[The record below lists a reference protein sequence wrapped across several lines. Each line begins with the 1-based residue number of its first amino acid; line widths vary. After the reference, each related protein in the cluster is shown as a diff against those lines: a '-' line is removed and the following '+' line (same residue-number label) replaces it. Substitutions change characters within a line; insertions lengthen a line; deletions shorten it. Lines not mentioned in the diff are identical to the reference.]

1 MSYNK
6 QFETMN
12 SNNRIAFNTT
22 VVYGQLIITMIISLL
37 SVRYL
42 LQALGEENYGIYS
55 IVGGVVA
62 MLNVFTT
69 ALSQAS
75 MRFMA
80 HSLGQKNLELSIKTF
95 NTSLFVHCIF
105 GVLLILVLEVGGWI
119 MFEYFL
125 DIPLDRIS
133 SAKVVYQFM
142 VLTTFLGLLNAPFDA
157 IINAHENL
165 LFLSL
170 ITIAHSCFNLLIAF
184 YLLRFCTHDKLI
196 AYGFLMMLSFLVLL
210 LVKQIYSRKKYA
222 ECHVCFKSCKDR
234 ALLKPF
240 LSFFGWNFFST
251 SMSILSTQLKNL
263 FVNMFFGVRL
273 NAGQGIAGN
282 VNGYVNKLSVG
293 ITQSITPQM
302 NKSEGA
308 GDRSRL
314 IKLTKIGVKYTSFMF
329 ILASVPLMVETEFI
343 FKIWL
348 GTIPSYAVIFTQ
360 LIMLNQIMS
369 KLTWQLG
376 NAMKS
381 VGDIKACSI
390 MEGVLTLLFVFVMY
404 AFMAL
409 GFDAYWIYIVDGIC
423 IISMGIGK
431 MYLAQ
436 KIVGIGMW
444 DYCKTT
450 IFPVVIP
457 MIVPLALSLIAHKT
471 ISNDWPRLISVFA
484 IFILSYFVFFWR
496 FGLDKNE
503 RGNLRGVALS
513 FIGKFKH

>member
-1 MSYNK
+1 
-6 QFETMN
+6 MN
-12 SNNRIAFNTT
+12 NNSRLVFNTI

-37 SVRYL
+37 SVRYI

-80 HSLGQKNLELSIKTF
+80 HSLGQNNLDLSIKTF

-105 GVLLILVLEVGGWI
+105 GILLILVLEIGGWM

-125 DIPLDRIS
+125 DIPSDRIN

-142 VLTTFLGLLNAPFDA
+142 ILTTFLGLLNAPFDA

-170 ITIAHSCFNLLIAF
+170 ITIAHSCLQLIIAL
-184 YLLRFCTHDKLI
+184 YLLRYCTYDKLI
-196 AYGFLMMLSFLVLL
+196 TYGFLMMLTFLMLL
-210 LVKQIYSRKKYA
+210 VVKQIYSRQKYK
-222 ECHVCFKSCKDR
+222 ECYVNIKTCKDKT
-234 ALLKPF
+234 LLKPF
-240 LSFFGWNFFST
+240 MRFFGWNFFST
-251 SMSILSTQLKNL
+251 SAIILSTQLKNL

-302 NKSEGA
+302 NKSAGA

-314 IKLTKIGVKYTSFMF
+314 IKLTKVGVKYTSFMF
-329 ILASVPLMVETEFI
+329 IMVSIPIMIEIDFI
-343 FKIWL
+343 YKIWL
-348 GTIPSYAVIFTQ
+348 GTIPSYAIIFTR
-360 LIMLNQIMS
+360 LIMLNQILS

-376 NAMKS
+376 NAMQS

-390 MEGVLTLLFVFVMY
+390 MESTFTILFVFVMY
-404 AFMAL
+404 TFMVW
-409 GFDAYWIYIVDGIC
+409 GFDAYWIYIIDCVGI
-423 IISMGIGK
+423 IFIGIGK
-431 MYLAQ
+431 MYLAR

-444 DYCKTT
+444 NYSKNT
-450 IFPVVIP
+450 ILPVIIP
-457 MIVPLALSLIAHKT
+457 MIIPLALSLFAHKS
-471 ISNDWPRLISVFA
+471 ISNDWLRLISVFA
-484 IFILSYFVFFWR
+484 IFILSYCAFFWLI
-496 FGLDKNE
+496 GLQKAE
-503 RGNLRGVALS
+503 RDSLLGITRS
-513 FIGKFKH
+513 FVRKFKN